1 MSVLSNIFK
10 SETKKNWQQLAD
22 EIGGS
27 FIEGEK
33 WNSDKIISKYRNT
46 TIEVDIFETGGRYSK
61 TYTRITCPYITP
73 VRVNLMF
80 NISPEN
86 IFTYS
91 GKLFGI
97 KDIEIGDEQF
107 DTLINLKSNQKELFL
122 KFLGSKYFKNRLL
135 AAFEGPEPNNILNTF
150 RNTEFNLFI
159 EDKDSY
165 TYYQR
170 VPARIFYI
178 RILNLGIEE
187 DIETLKLWLEI
198 CKITLD
204 RLIEIGE
211 AEDVSPDIQ

>member
-73 VRVNLMF
+73 VRVN
-80 NISPEN
+80 
-86 IFTYS
+86 
-91 GKLFGI
+91 LFGI